1 MASTYIERLDLDEF
15 CTFVVWHNGYLRMIG
30 PKSPNLFDALARRE
44 SIMKTPTTEPKT
56 GDAKPWWMS
65 KTIAVQ
71 VGTVAVAVLS
81 AVTDVVPK
89 TWLPYILTAV
99 AAINIGLR
107 TITTKSLTLRGGR
120 R

>member
-1 MASTYIERLDLDEF
+1 MGTFEPLTPNQLEQASRLMS
-15 CTFVVWHNGYLRMIG
+15 TGNRAGKRTAAG
-30 PKSPNLFDALARRE
+30 LFDALARRE
-44 SIMKTPTTEPKT
+44 SLMQTPTTEPKT
-56 GDAKPWWMS
+56 VDAKPWWMS